1 MVVGVGGADVRQ
13 TGLRITGQDESGL
26 LRLAPGSGQ
35 REASVAGLLP
45 AIAAV
50 ALAAFIALA
59 LAGAGALLH
68 WLAGHVPPP
77 PAWLTAAGLQ
87 PGVIWVGCLAGAVGI
102 GLVLALG
109 RMQYREVAGQAA
121 DRREMSGSEDWCF
134 LDEEDDEGE
143 GYPYDYSLFD

>member
-77 PAWLTAAGLQ
+77 PAWLTAA
-87 PGVIWVGCLAGAVGI
+87 A
-102 GLVLALG
+102 
-109 RMQYREVAGQAA
+109 
-121 DRREMSGSEDWCF
+121 RREMSGSEDWCF